1 MTGGAGERSLPPTG
15 SVEVTEPQQ
24 AARIVDQIAED
35 AENPAEPVR
44 PLLIALDVDGTL
56 LLEDETLSPGV
67 VEAIAHAHRAGHEV
81 MLATGRSVAMTL
93 PVLER
98 LGLAP
103 EYVVCSNGAIT
114 LKRDDSAESGYRREH
129 VVTFDPSEVLTTI
142 RGNLDSAN
150 YAVEDEHGHYRYT
163 GYFPDG
169 TLGAVSEKVSF
180 EELLITH
187 ATRVVVI
194 SPEHKIEDFLSVVE
208 KMGLHK
214 VSYNVGWT
222 AWLDI
227 APDGVNKATALE
239 RVRELLG
246 VPRSRVMAVGD
257 GRNDI
262 DMLEWASAEGRGV
275 AMGQAPEEVR
285 AVANEQTLSDL
296 DDGVAVLL
304 SAF

>member
-1 MTGGAGERSLPPTG
+1 MLSNRW
-15 SVEVTEPQQ
+15 
-24 AARIVDQIAED
+24 
-35 AENPAEPVR
+35 
-44 PLLIALDVDGTL
+44 LIALDIDGTVMHEDGTL
-56 LLEDETLSPGV
+56 SDTV
-67 VEAIAHAHRAGHEV
+67 VQAVRRVRDAGHEV

-98 LGLAP
+98 LAITP
-103 EYVVCSNGAIT
+103 QYVVCSNGAIT
-114 LKRDDSAESGYRREH
+114 LKRDPSADTGYRREN

-142 RGNLDSAN
+142 RASLEFAN
-150 YAVEDEHGHYRYT
+150 YAVEDEMGMYRFT
-163 GYFPDG
+163 GFFPDG
-169 TLGAVSEKVSF
+169 TLGAASEQVDF
-180 EELLITH
+180 DQLLVTH

-227 APDGVNKATALE
+227 APDGVNKSTALE
-239 RVRELLG
+239 RVRGLTG
-246 VPRSRVMAVGD
+246 IPRSRVMAVGD

-275 AMGQAPEEVR
+275 AMGQAPSDVT
-285 AVANEQTLSDL
+285 AAANEITATDVN
-296 DDGVAVLL
+296 DGVAHAL
-304 SAF
+304 SGF